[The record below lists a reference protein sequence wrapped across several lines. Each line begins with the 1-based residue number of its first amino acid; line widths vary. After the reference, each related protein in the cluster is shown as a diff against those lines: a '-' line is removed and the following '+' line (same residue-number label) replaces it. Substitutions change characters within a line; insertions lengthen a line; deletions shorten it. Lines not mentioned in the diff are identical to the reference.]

1 MAGRGWLRAGL
12 LAAGLA
18 ACAAGAPG
26 AEEGRR
32 EPAVGFKIVGDKPLK
47 PGPTK
52 SPDGKYGVAV
62 KGHNAQLV
70 LAATGKAVGPVL
82 EHHDSKRPAMRRVT
96 WAFSPDGK
104 LLATAF
110 SADTRSGGDSAGD
123 VRVWEVP
130 GGKLVA
136 RPRKPLGYVHVLR
149 FSADGKT
156 LEVACDDISGK

>member
-1 MAGRGWLRAGL
+1 MSYGRWAVVWALPAC
-12 LAAGLA
+12 LA
-18 ACAAGAPG
+18 ACAAGSEGGERAP
-26 AEEGRR
+26 R
-32 EPAVGFKIVGDKPLK
+32 VVFKVRMDKGLK

-52 SPDGKYGVAV
+52 SPDGKFGVAV

-70 LAATGKAVGPVL
+70 LARSGKPVGPVL
-82 EHHDSKRPAMRRVT
+82 GHHDTGRVAKRRLT

-110 SADTRSGGDSAGD
+110 SADTRGGGDSAGD

-136 RPRKPLGYVHVLR
+136 RPRQPLGYVHALR

-156 LEVACDDISGK
+156 LEIDCEEISGK

>member
-1 MAGRGWLRAGL
+1 MFCRGW
-12 LAAGLA
+12 AAWVLA
-18 ACAAGAPG
+18 ACLAGSAAAAPG
-26 AEEGRR
+26 PGERGGESPVRFEVR
-32 EPAVGFKIVGDKPLK
+32 LDKKLK

-52 SPDGKYGVAV
+52 SPDGKFTVRA

-70 LAATGKAVGPVL
+70 LAATGKPVGPVL
-82 EHHDSKRPAMRRVT
+82 EHHDTRRSAMRRVI

-110 SADTRSGGDSAGD
+110 SADTRGGGDSAGD

-136 RPRKPLGYVHVLR
+136 RPRKYLGYVHALR

-156 LEVACDDISGK
+156 LEIACDDISGK